1 MELSASAG
9 GSPACIQDYRS
20 AALQA
25 PPTVAPKSPGSDSPY
40 RVLDAGTLADLLG
53 TRPKTGGS
61 VPLLMV
67 GAIVG
72 TGLDKP
78 HEVCRSLDRYL
89 DIAHPGD
96 RIPSVLLWAFP
107 GGRDEDEN
115 SLASVDS
122 VSAFSELSGAQPCSD
137 GEPLLPPEQLTESET
152 RVLRYL
158 ATSLSA
164 PEIARELCVS
174 INTVKTH
181 LRHLYTKLG
190 VHRRQEAVNRAK
202 GLRLLGSRAAS

>member
-1 MELSASAG
+1 MELSASVG
-9 GSPACIQDYRS
+9 GAPASIQDYGA

-25 PPTVAPKSPGSDSPY
+25 PTTVAPQSPASDSPY
-40 RVLDAGTLADLLG
+40 RVLDAPTLADLLG
-53 TRPKTGGS
+53 TPPRTGGS
-61 VPLLMV
+61 VPLLVV

-78 HEVCRSLDRYL
+78 HEVRRSLDRYL

-107 GGRDEDEN
+107 GGRDGDAN
-115 SLASVDS
+115 SW
-122 VSAFSELSGAQPCSD
+122 VSDDYVSDFSELSAEQPCSD
-137 GEPLLPPEQLTESET
+137 GEPLLPPEQLTESEM

-174 INTVKTH
+174 TNTVKTH